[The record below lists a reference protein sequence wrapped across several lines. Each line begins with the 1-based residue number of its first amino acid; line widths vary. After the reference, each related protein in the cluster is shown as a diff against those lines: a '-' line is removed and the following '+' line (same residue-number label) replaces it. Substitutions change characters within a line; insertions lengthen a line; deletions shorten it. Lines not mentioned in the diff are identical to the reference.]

1 VGRINPNQER
11 HHRRPRKEPLRPV
24 ENPLVVAE
32 NPLLVAENPRLEI
45 VVERNPVMLVGEEAV
60 VGVEG
65 KSLLQYTSKIHTC
78 NKQRFV

>member
-24 ENPLVVAE
+24 ENPLV
-32 NPLLVAENPRLEI
+32 VAENPRLEI

-65 KSLLQYTSKIHTC
+65 KSLLQYTSKLYH
-78 NKQRFV
+78 VS

>member
-1 VGRINPNQER
+1 VGRIHPNQEH
-11 HHRRPRKEPLRPV
+11 HHRRPKKEPLRLV

-65 KSLLQYTSKIHTC
+65 KSLLQYTSKLYH
-78 NKQRFV
+78 KQRFV